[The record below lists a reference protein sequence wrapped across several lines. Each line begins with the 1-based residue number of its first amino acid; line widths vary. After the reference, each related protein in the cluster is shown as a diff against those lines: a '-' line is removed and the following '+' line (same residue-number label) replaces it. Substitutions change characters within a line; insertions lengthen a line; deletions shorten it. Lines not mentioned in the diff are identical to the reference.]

1 MGQAQATGRGQRIG
15 GGRSADE
22 VRGYHHGPLREMRV
36 EPTELC
42 DIGQIGRDIAPA
54 NKVFLV
60 GRAVAHPMPDSH
72 DQRALFAQWFAI
84 YLASLSQSQSKLRG
98 KKPILF
104 RFRVNQLAVF
114 RV

>member
-1 MGQAQATGRGQRIG
+1 
-15 GGRSADE
+15 
-22 VRGYHHGPLREMRV
+22 
-36 EPTELC
+36 
-42 DIGQIGRDIAPA
+42 
-54 NKVFLV
+54 
-60 GRAVAHPMPDSH
+60 MPDSH